1 MLDDVGEDN
10 RVGILRQTLDGLEVR
25 DDRLVEASAQIADP
39 IGVIFESDS
48 TPEMIAHCFTVLSAR
63 CAEIE
68 QNAAA
73 RRETAE
79 QIDEDPMTA
88 SVEVFECVD
97 VRHCEVGKLGSWE
110 VRKLESEWGK
120 SEVAVF
126 PTS

>member
-10 RVGILRQTLDGLEVR
+10 CVGILRQALDGLQVR

-39 IGVIFESDS
+39 IGVVFESDS
-48 TPEMIAHCFTVLSAR
+48 TPEMIAHCFTELSAR

-73 RRETAE
+73 RSKATE
-79 QIDEDPMTA
+79 QIDEDAMTA
-88 SVEVFECVD
+88 SVEVFECID

-110 VRKLESEWGK
+110 VGK
-120 SEVAVF
+120 VRVSGENQG
-126 PTS
+126 